1 MNRQQIEKKTAAVI
15 EKQLYQRGYATVEDS
30 LIQMGWLEA
39 KYLTQW
45 RKGQVPYLEK
55 VCCTNLSKL
64 SYFMKQYFAYAAKKG
79 YKLSQTKVYQRKTK
93 KLLRFSKSGN
103 ASIERR
109 YSTRI
114 IALKKK
120 KPILKKEHTVEADN
134 ALLTS
139 PCSNHEN

>member
-1 MNRQQIEKKTAAVI
+1 MNRQQIEEKTAAVI
-15 EKQLYQRGYATVEDS
+15 ERQQYQRGYATVEDS
-30 LIQMGWLEA
+30 LILMGWLEE
-39 KYLTQW
+39 KYLTHW

-64 SYFMKQYFAYAAKKG
+64 SYFMKQYFAYAARKG
-79 YKLSQTKVYQRKTK
+79 YKLSLTKSYQSKTK

-114 IALKKK
+114 IASYKK
-120 KPILKKEHTVEADN
+120 KPPLDKINDKEALKK
-134 ALLTS
+134 
-139 PCSNHEN
+139 

>member
-15 EKQLYQRGYATVEDS
+15 EKQLYQRGYATVEDC
-30 LIQMGWLEA
+30 LIQMGWLEE
-39 KYLTQW
+39 KHLTHW

-55 VCCTNLSKL
+55 VCGTNLSKL
-64 SYFMKQYFAYAAKKG
+64 SYFMKQYFAYAIRKG
-79 YKLSQTKVYQRKTK
+79 YKLSQTKTYQYKTK

-114 IALKKK
+114 IASYKK
-120 KPILKKEHTVEADN
+120 KPSLDNMKDEEALN
-134 ALLTS
+134 
-139 PCSNHEN
+139 E